1 MIKLKLSTHKIR
13 IALGESANT
22 ELGCY
27 AGFKEWGAG
36 VSNID
41 DLALVLTQGTTPVD
55 FVTAPSNA
63 NVQRLID
70 TIIIPNRDNV
80 LHKINLYYN
89 VNGEDF
95 LLHTAD
101 VPAGSSLEYEDK
113 NGWSVYSPEPSG
125 YAINVQALTSSPTD
139 GQTVYFGTLPKAP
152 VTAAGTSRV
161 MIRKA
166 GTLKIA
172 EIYCFSGTAGTAE
185 NWSLYVRK
193 NNTTDY
199 LISTLGVSANERIF
213 SNTGLSIPLAVGD
226 YIEIKGI
233 QPTWATNPAT
243 TIYGG
248 YLYIE

>member
-1 MIKLKLSTHKIR
+1 MITLKLQTHKIR

-27 AGFKEWGAG
+27 AGFKEWGSG
-36 VSNID
+36 ISNNN
-41 DLALVLTQGTTPVD
+41 DLALILTTGVTPID
-55 FVTAPSNA
+55 FVAPPSNV
-63 NVQRLID
+63 NVQRDIH
-70 TIIIPNRDNV
+70 TISIFNRDNIA
-80 LHKINLYYN
+80 HTITLYYN
-89 VNGEDF
+89 VNGNDYP
-95 LLHTAD
+95 LRSLT
-101 VPAGSSLEYEDK
+101 VPAGGSLDYGDSL
-113 NGWSVYSPEPSG
+113 GWSVTSPNPFG

-152 VTAAGTSRV
+152 VTVAATSKIY
-161 MIRKA
+161 IRKA
-166 GTLKIA
+166 GTLKAA
-172 EIYCFSGTAGTAE
+172 EIYCYSGTAGSAE

-199 LISTLGVSANERIF
+199 LISTLGVSASERIF

-233 QPTWATNPAT
+233 QPAWGTNPAT